1 MMKLI
6 ALFLSLIATGLQP
19 HVPPHPPH
27 LYAGRNGLTLVGLV
41 QDGFVVAADGA
52 QLNADGT
59 TSEVQKLFPIGKT
72 GAVVLAGKISTQ
84 DPVTRPVREEFNA
97 ARVVELWL
105 KAHPDATFDT
115 AKRELTSLIS
125 ESANR
130 FFTQRKPGRGAGAYN
145 FTLLLLNYP
154 DGKAALSGF
163 RYFTPGIAGK
173 PMRVERIESVPN
185 RGDLWMFGLVKVPQ
199 EILAGSST
207 SFERIKGDTAVA
219 KFRSAGIDQLPAR
232 DCAAVFELVV
242 QAAET
247 SEGRKFDPG
256 RAIIAPPNRIATIT
270 ASGFSFAT
278 R

>member
-19 HVPPHPPH
+19 HVTPHPPH
-27 LYAGRNGLTLVGLV
+27 LYAGRNGLTLVGLA

-59 TSEVQKLFPIGKT
+59 TSEVQKVFPLGKT

-97 ARVVELWL
+97 ARVAELWL
-105 KAHPDATFDT
+105 KAHPDSTFDT
-115 AKRELTSLIS
+115 ANGELTSLIS

-145 FTLLLLNYP
+145 FTLLLLNYA
-154 DGKAALSGF
+154 DGKATLSGF
-163 RYFTPGIAGK
+163 RYFTAAIDGK
-173 PMRVERIESVPN
+173 PMRIERIDSVPN
-185 RGDLWMFGLVKVPQ
+185 RGDLWMFGLIKVPQ
-199 EILAGSST
+199 EILAGST
-207 SFERIKGDTAVA
+207 ASFEKIKGDTAVA
-219 KFRSAGIDQLPAR
+219 KFRSAGMYQLPAR

-256 RAIIAPPNRIATIT
+256 QAIIAPPNRIATIT
-270 ASGFSFAT
+270 ASGFSFASK
-278 R
+278 